1 MSTSRCSLALALAL
15 ALAGCGAPA
24 APKPPPPP
32 WQRVQPAGAP
42 IGLLAYGDHIDQ
54 YAPDDRGAYVVRIEG
69 DAAARAALAATLGA
83 TDDVVG
89 ADGYVLRLDASAAT
103 ALATRAGVRGVAPL
117 QPVDRR
123 GVLVDRGTELPE
135 VRIDL
140 FTDASP
146 DELAAVAAWVSWRG
160 GQVLWRGRAA
170 LRARL
175 PHEARDEA
183 ARLSVV
189 RWIE

>member
-1 MSTSRCSLALALAL
+1 MSTSRCSVALALAL
-15 ALAGCGAPA
+15 AACGAHAPPA
-24 APKPPPPP
+24 PPPP
-32 WQRVQPAGAP
+32 WQRVRPTGAP
-42 IGLLAYGDHIDQ
+42 IELLAYGERIDA
-54 YAPDDRGAYVVRIEG
+54 YAPDDRGAYVVRLAG
-69 DAAARAALAATLGA
+69 DEAARRARAATLGA

-89 ADGYVLRLDASAAT
+89 ADGYVLRLTPAAAT
-103 ALATRAGVRGVAPL
+103 ELAARPGVLGVAPL

-135 VRIDL
+135 VRIEL
-140 FTDASP
+140 FADASA
-146 DELAAVAAWVSWRG
+146 DELAAVAAWVAWRG

-183 ARLSVV
+183 ARLSAV